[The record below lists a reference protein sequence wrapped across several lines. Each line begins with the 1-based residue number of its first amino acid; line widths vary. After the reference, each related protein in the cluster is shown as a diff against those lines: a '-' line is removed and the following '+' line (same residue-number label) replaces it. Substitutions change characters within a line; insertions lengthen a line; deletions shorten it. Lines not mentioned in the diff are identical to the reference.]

1 MRCNTLWADLISKG
15 MKDVRPAFKRLDNGD
30 IVPIGYQRV
39 NCHTIFDVMMEDF
52 RHKARLVT
60 GVHVTEPPATITY
73 ARVVSRET
81 VSIALTLSDLN
92 DMPVKVAD
100 IKNT

>member
-1 MRCNTLWADLISKG
+1 
-15 MKDVRPAFKRLDNGD
+15 MKDMSPTFKKLDNVV

-39 NCHTIFDVMMEDF
+39 NCHTIFEVKINSF
-52 RHKARLVT
+52 RCKSRLVV